1 MNKRQLILA
10 SRSPQRKKILSTL
23 DVGFE
28 IMPADVDE
36 QSYANGDLKERARE
50 LAMMKAESVCSDC
63 PHAIIIGADTYAQL
77 DDKALEKPK
86 DITEAKEMLYAQS
99 GKTVVGYTGFAYLDR
114 MTENNINKVAEF
126 EFRFREL
133 SPAEID
139 YYVEQNPV
147 TTWSAA
153 FSPAYPEGAA
163 LIESMKGSFT
173 AFAYGLPMEWVVDGL
188 KESGVIPA

>member
-1 MNKRQLILA
+1 
-10 SRSPQRKKILSTL
+10 
-23 DVGFE
+23 
-28 IMPADVDE
+28 
-36 QSYANGDLKERARE
+36 
-50 LAMMKAESVCSDC
+50 
-63 PHAIIIGADTYAQL
+63 
-77 DDKALEKPK
+77 
-86 DITEAKEMLYAQS
+86 MLYAQS

-114 MTENNINKVAEF
+114 MTQNNINKVAEF